1 MRPALTAPTAS
12 NTPLRS
18 IGFPALSEIDS
29 IGPPETN
36 TQGRLSLAA
45 AISMPGTTLSQLGM
59 NTSASKPWAMA
70 MHSTVSAISS
80 REARE

>member
-1 MRPALTAPTAS
+1 MGLPC
-12 NTPLRS
+12 RS
-18 IGFPALSEIDS
+18 SSDS
-29 IGPPETN
+29 IGPPETK
-36 TQGRLSLAA
+36 TEGRLSLAA

-59 NTSASKPWAMA
+59 NTRASKPWARA